1 MPIGRKVVMKVAEDK
16 ITMILDQAE
25 RSLREV
31 IAQAANIGDYHNVDV
46 ARQYAMEAEKL
57 LQRRARSVSPTSG
70 KMGQSLASVG

>member
-1 MPIGRKVVMKVAEDK
+1 MKVAEDK

-46 ARQYAMEAEKL
+46 ARQYALEMERL
-57 LQRRARSVSPTSG
+57 LHRRARSVSSKSG
-70 KMGQSLASVG
+70 EMDQSSASVG